1 VISPLGYGLDE
12 NAIAAIQ
19 KWEFAPGKKDGTAVS
34 IRATVEVSF
43 RFLGTAFDEAYERRR
58 TEFNVALQTLRRVEP
73 TAKER
78 AVASMV
84 KLSQQNFP
92 GALYVVGLWEVTGEV
107 APAVAQKPEAGWMKI
122 EQASK
127 KNFGPAIY
135 RLAKRSL
142 DDSGST
148 EKTWDNMRRAALLG
162 SHDAQF
168 FLGDRHQRGDGLELN
183 LDRAKHYFRLCA
195 AGGVPQCQDRLG
207 HLMFDAPNRPD
218 YEYEQALAWFSL
230 AADRGIAPAHEIV
243 ERENTNLTSAQVR
256 TIATL
261 KRQFEGTSDQPQ

>member
-1 VISPLGYGLDE
+1 MVPRLKAVCVFVILAIGSQLRGQTPPIRIGPGVTAPRLLRKVEPEFSPLARSDHVQGNVVVQLVVTEKGRAGDIQVISPLGYGLDE

-19 KWEFAPGKKDGTAVS
+19 KWEFAPGKKDGMAVS
-34 IRATVEVSF
+34 VRATVEVNF

-58 TEFNVALQTLRRVEP
+58 TEFNVALQALRRVEP
-73 TAKER
+73 NAKER

-107 APAVAQKPEAGWMKI
+107 APAVAQKPEAGWIKI
-122 EQASK
+122 DQASK

-135 RLAKRSL
+135 QLAKRSL
-142 DDSGST
+142 DDSASS
-148 EKTWDNMRRAALLG
+148 EQTWDNIRRAALLG

-168 FLGDRHQRGDGLELN
+168 FLGDRHQRGDDLELN

-195 AGGVPQCQDRLG
+195 
-207 HLMFDAPNRPD
+207 
-218 YEYEQALAWFSL
+218 S
-230 AADRGIAPAHEIV
+230 
-243 ERENTNLTSAQVR
+243 
-256 TIATL
+256 
-261 KRQFEGTSDQPQ
+261 

>member
-1 VISPLGYGLDE
+1 M
-12 NAIAAIQ
+12 
-19 KWEFAPGKKDGTAVS
+19 
-34 IRATVEVSF
+34 RATVEVNF

-58 TEFNVALQTLRRVEP
+58 TEFNVALQALRRVEP
-73 TAKER
+73 NAKER

-107 APAVAQKPEAGWMKI
+107 TPAVAQKPEAGWMKI
-122 EQASK
+122 EQAAK
-127 KNFGPAIY
+127 KNFGPGIY
-135 RLAKRSL
+135 QLAKRSL
-142 DDSGST
+142 DDSASS

-230 AADRGIAPAHEIV
+230 AGERGIAPAHEIV
-243 ERENTNLTSAQVR
+243 ERENSNLTPAQVR
-256 TIATL
+256 IIATL
-261 KRQFEGTSDQPQ
+261 KRQFAGISDQPQ